1 MCDMESFHQMVNLKS
16 ANHREL
22 LAFIER
28 NEPGWVALLRSV
40 NKESHMAYM
49 TIFASIFIFSS

>member
-1 MCDMESFHQMVNLKS
+1 MVNLKS